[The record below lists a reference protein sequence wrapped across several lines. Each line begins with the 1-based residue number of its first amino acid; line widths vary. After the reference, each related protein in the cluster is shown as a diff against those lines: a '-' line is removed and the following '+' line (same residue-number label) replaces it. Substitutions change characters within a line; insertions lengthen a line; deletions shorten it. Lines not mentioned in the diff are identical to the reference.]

1 MQARTDF
8 VKDICQIRL
17 ESIIKESKL
26 KSGNVQNIV
35 PRSVRACVGI
45 TTSIIHIRFLL
56 VFFIKLLAV
65 FAPHFN

>member
-1 MQARTDF
+1 MMRTDAGQTLRYEF
-8 VKDICQIRL
+8 C
-17 ESIIKESKL
+17 SKKL
-26 KSGNVQNIV
+26 HKNGNEQNIV

-56 VFFIKLLAV
+56 VFFIKQLVL